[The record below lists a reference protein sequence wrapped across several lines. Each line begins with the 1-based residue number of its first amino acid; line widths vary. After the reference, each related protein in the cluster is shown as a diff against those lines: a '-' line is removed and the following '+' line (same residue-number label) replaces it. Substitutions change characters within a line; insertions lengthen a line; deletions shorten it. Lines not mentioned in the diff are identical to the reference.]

1 MRSKK
6 SKKNSTSKRIKPCEE
21 SGEERDFY
29 DLDNCPPLFGQDVLA
44 EILGCTE
51 AWCEKARFQ
60 GTGPRYRKLNGL
72 VRYTRGDTRQYIN
85 ENAYQSTSQ
94 PEPAISVNSDGEEI

>member
-1 MRSKK
+1 MSNKK
-6 SKKNSTSKRIKPCEE
+6 SNKSSTSERTKTCKE
-21 SGEERDFY
+21 SGEERNFY
-29 DLDNCPPLFGQDVLA
+29 DLDNCPPLFGQDILA